1 MCPTLPINQPKGAK
15 RRWFDPNRQL
25 QAGQGRGDVAKDQ
38 DFNLSET
45 LHEALAI
52 DIIKRRAQTSAQDE
66 EIAYQKFPIAA
77 SGDIRLK

>member
-1 MCPTLPINQPKGAK
+1 M
-15 RRWFDPNRQL
+15 
-25 QAGQGRGDVAKDQ
+25 
-38 DFNLSET
+38 

-52 DIIKRRAQTSAQDE
+52 DIMKRRAQTSAQDE